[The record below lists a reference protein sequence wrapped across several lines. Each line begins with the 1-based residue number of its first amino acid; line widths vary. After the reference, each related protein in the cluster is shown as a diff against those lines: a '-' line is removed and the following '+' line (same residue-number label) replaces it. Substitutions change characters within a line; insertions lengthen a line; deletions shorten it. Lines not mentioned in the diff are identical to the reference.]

1 MNEERFGSLARVYG
15 SEELQKIQNAHICVV
30 GLGGVGSWV
39 VEALARTGVGR
50 LTLIDGDDISRSNVN
65 RQCHALESTIGQMK
79 ASVMQ
84 QRVLDINPECEC
96 TIFEQYIN
104 EKNISDLLLPEPAL
118 SESAWKYDC
127 VVDAIDRIKYKS
139 LMIHFCKK
147 NKIKIIATGGAG
159 GLTDPT
165 QVEVKDLSRTW
176 NDPLAS
182 AVRLALRQVHNFSR
196 NLKRSFGVPCVY
208 STEQQRY
215 PDKDG
220 NIGYQKPGVANLTLD
235 CGFGYGSSVM
245 VTSSFG
251 FVAAA
256 KAVEIILKK

>member
-15 SEELQKIQNAHICVV
+15 SDELQKIQNANICVV
-30 GLGGVGSWV
+30 GIGGVGSWV
-39 VEALARTGVGR
+39 IEALARTGVQR
-50 LTLIDGDDISRSNVN
+50 LTLIDGDDISRSNIN

-79 ASVMQ
+79 VKVMR

-96 TIFEQYIN
+96 TVFEQYIN
-104 EKNISDLLLPEPAL
+104 DENVSDLLMPDPAQ
-118 SESAWKYDC
+118 KFDC
-127 VVDAIDRIKYKS
+127 VIDAIDRIKYKS
-139 LMIHFCKK
+139 LMINFCKK
-147 NKIKIIATGGAG
+147 HKIKVVATGGAG

-165 QVEVKDLSRTW
+165 QIEIKDLSRTW

-245 VTSSFG
+245 VTSTFG

-256 KAVEIILKK
+256 RAIEIILKK